1 MFTMYLFKFTQRISL
16 YSYKLYSCIYTL
28 YKYSVYYTTLFFN
41 EPHLLLFNPSRS
53 HRSAANSA
61 AQQIGQ
67 HSTLSTTPCGS
78 RNTSRLLS
86 FVSAAACEFL
96 VGRCFFVARPSTC
109 ETRWKGSDA
118 ARPAEAGTKG
128 CGERRLEPTG
138 LREDLSYRRMDV
150 DWDQQ
155 NGICFTHPHRHYT
168 HARSW
173 DISIQSRAA
182 TEQLS
187 VCLFCF

>member
-96 VGRCFFVARPSTC
+96 VGRCFFLSRGRQPARQDEKVQTPPDLQ
-109 ETRWKGSDA
+109 RRGQKA
-118 ARPAEAGTKG
+118 AGRDGLNQPAFGK
-128 CGERRLEPTG
+128 
-138 LREDLSYRRMDV
+138 
-150 DWDQQ
+150 
-155 NGICFTHPHRHYT
+155 I
-168 HARSW
+168 
-173 DISIQSRAA
+173 
-182 TEQLS
+182 
-187 VCLFCF
+187 

>member
-61 AQQIGQ
+61 AQQIRQ

-78 RNTSRLLS
+78 RNTNRLLS

-96 VGRCFFVARPSTC
+96 VGRCFFC
-109 ETRWKGSDA
+109 
-118 ARPAEAGTKG
+118 
-128 CGERRLEPTG
+128 
-138 LREDLSYRRMDV
+138 
-150 DWDQQ
+150 
-155 NGICFTHPHRHYT
+155 
-168 HARSW
+168 
-173 DISIQSRAA
+173 RAA
-182 TEQLS
+182 VNLRDKMKRFRRRPTCRGGDKRLRGQTA
-187 VCLFCF
+187 

>member
-86 FVSAAACEFL
+86 FVSVAACEFL
-96 VGRCFFVARPSTC
+96 VDRCFFC
-109 ETRWKGSDA
+109 
-118 ARPAEAGTKG
+118 
-128 CGERRLEPTG
+128 
-138 LREDLSYRRMDV
+138 
-150 DWDQQ
+150 
-155 NGICFTHPHRHYT
+155 
-168 HARSW
+168 
-173 DISIQSRAA
+173 RAA
-182 TEQLS
+182 VNLRDKMKRFRRRPTCRGGDKRLRGETA
-187 VCLFCF
+187 